1 MDQKTLWSY
10 DFTVITIGSFV
21 SLVGSTLSNFAL
33 SLVVLDYTGSTFLY
47 MLVMA
52 AYQLPMLVCPVFAGP
67 WLDRVSRRK
76 VIYSLDFLSA
86 GIYLLLFLLLHNGW
100 FHYPVLLAVSVLT
113 GSISSVYSVAYESF
127 YPNLISEGN
136 FSRAYAV
143 DSLLYEV
150 ASMTAPLAAA
160 LYSWLGSAAILFAM
174 DAASFFAAACFE
186 VSIRCRETHMEKA
199 AAAHTARASATQFQR
214 DFQEGAAYIR
224 GEKGLLLIALYF
236 MMSSMAGS
244 AEQLQLPY
252 FLNHAQ
258 RFAAWPVDPATLYAL
273 LLNCYVIGR
282 LLSGLVQYRIRI
294 PAEKKFS
301 VSLFAYVS
309 LSALSGTVLFMP
321 VPVMAVSFFVQ
332 GIVGVTSFTIRTAA
346 TQSYVPDEK
355 RARFNGIFQ
364 MLTSVGAVAGSL
376 MVGALG
382 EVLPERLI
390 LAAANALVLGA
401 VYLFIYRGGEHIK
414 RVYNRE
420 V

>member
-1 MDQKTLWSY
+1 MNQKTLWSY

-52 AYQLPMLVCPVFAGP
+52 AFQLPMMVCPVFAGP

-86 GIYLLLFLLLHNGW
+86 GIYFLLFLLLQNGW
-100 FHYPVLLAVSVLT
+100 FHYPVLLAGSALI
-113 GSISSVYSVAYESF
+113 GSINSVYSVAYGSF

-136 FSRAYAV
+136 FARAYAV
-143 DSLLYEV
+143 DSLLFEA

-160 LYSWLGSAAILFAM
+160 LYSWLGSAAVLFAI
-174 DAASFFAAACFE
+174 DAASFFTAACFE
-186 VSIRCRETHMEKA
+186 VSIRYRETRTEKA
-199 AAAHTARASATQFQR
+199 AAQTARTAAAQFQR
-214 DFQEGAAYIR
+214 DFQEGITYIR

-236 MMSSMAGS
+236 MVSSVAGS

-258 RFAAWPVDPATLYAL
+258 RFAAWPVDAATLYAI
-273 LLNCYVIGR
+273 LLNCTVAGR
-282 LLSGLVQYRIRI
+282 FVGGLAQYRIRI

-301 VSLFAYVS
+301 VAFFVYV
-309 LSALSGTVLFMP
+309 AIGVLSGTALFMP
-321 VPVMAVSFFVQ
+321 VPVMAVSFFMQ
-332 GIVGVTSFTIRTAA
+332 GILGVTSYTIRVAA
-346 TQSYVPDEK
+346 TQSYVPDGK

-364 MLTSVGAVAGSL
+364 MLTSVGGVAGSL
-376 MVGALG
+376 AVGALG

-401 VYLFIYRGGEHIK
+401 VCLFIYRGREQIK
-414 RVYNRE
+414 RIYNRE

>member
-33 SLVVLDYTGSTFLY
+33 SLVVLDCTGSTFLY

-67 WLDRVSRRK
+67 WLDRVSRKK

-100 FHYPVLLAVSVLT
+100 FHYPVLLAVSALT
-113 GSISSVYSVAYESF
+113 GSISSVYSVAYGSF

-160 LYSWLGSAAILFAM
+160 LYSWLGSAAILFAL

-199 AAAHTARASATQFQR
+199 AAHTARPSAKRFKR

-236 MMSSMAGS
+236 TASGLAAS

-273 LLNCYVIGR
+273 LLNCCVAGR
-282 LLSGLVQYRIRI
+282 LLSGLAQYRIRI
-294 PAEKKFS
+294 PVEKKFS
-301 VSLFAYVS
+301 VALFAYVG
-309 LSALSGTVLFMP
+309 LGALNGTVLFMP
-321 VPVMAVSFFVQ
+321 APVMAASFFMQ
-332 GIVGVTSFTIRTAA
+332 GILGVTAFTIRTAA
-346 TQSYVPDEK
+346 TQSYVPDTK
-355 RARFNGIFQ
+355 RARFNGMFQ
-364 MLTSVGAVAGSL
+364 MLTSVGGTAGSL

-390 LAAANALVLGA
+390 VAAANALVLGA
-401 VYLFIYRGGEHIK
+401 VYLFIYRGRAHIK
-414 RVYNRE
+414 RIYNRE

>member
-160 LYSWLGSAAILFAM
+160 LYSWLGSAAVLFAL

-199 AAAHTARASATQFQR
+199 AAHTARASATQFKR

-321 VPVMAVSFFVQ
+321 VPVMAASFFVQ

-364 MLTSVGAVAGSL
+364 MLTSVGAV
-376 MVGALG
+376 
-382 EVLPERLI
+382 ERLI
-390 LAAANALVLGA
+390 RAAANALALGA
-401 VYLFIYRGGEHIK
+401 VYLFIYRGRAHIK
-414 RVYNRE
+414 RIYNRE